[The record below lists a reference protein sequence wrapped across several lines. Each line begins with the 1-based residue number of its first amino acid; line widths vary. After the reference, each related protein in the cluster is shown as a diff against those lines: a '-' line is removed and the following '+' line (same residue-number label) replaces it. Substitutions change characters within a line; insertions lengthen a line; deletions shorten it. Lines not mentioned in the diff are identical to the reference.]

1 MKMECKAKRA
11 SSLTNPTA
19 ATVFKE
25 ADVAA
30 NAAVVFIPTGAD
42 CFYVRAK
49 GTATGGT
56 TTNFTPKI
64 QYTKQAVTKVTSATA
79 ANNLDFFSGGAAAYN
94 TASGPWVLEVLC
106 TYDPVNK
113 LLSGVG
119 WGVNGSGG
127 AAVASAAATQ
137 VTTGTDANINLQT
150 GSNSGNAGFAVSA
163 IFSASN
169 ASNACTM
176 ETLHVDVVWET
187 PK

>member
-1 MKMECKAKRA
+1 MEIRAKRA
-11 SSLTNPTA
+11 SSLSNPTA

-25 ADVAA
+25 FENAL
-30 NAAVVFIPTGAD
+30 NAAVAFIQTGVD
-42 CFYVRAK
+42 CFYIRAK

-56 TTNFTPKI
+56 TTNFTPVI
-64 QYTKQAVTKVTSATA
+64 QYTKQGVSKVTSATA
-79 ANNLDFFSGGAAAYN
+79 ANNLNFFSGGAAAYN

-127 AAVASAAATQ
+127 AAVASVAATQ
-137 VTTGTDANINLQT
+137 VTPSTDTGIDLQA
-150 GSNSGNAGFAVSA
+150 GSSLGNAGFAVSA
-163 IFSASN
+163 LFSASN
-169 ASNACTM
+169 ANNACTL
-176 ETLHVDVVWET
+176 ESLHVDVLSET

>member
-1 MKMECKAKRA
+1 METKAKRA
-11 SSLTNPTA
+11 SALGNVTA

-30 NAAVVFIPTGAD
+30 NGAVAFIPTGAD

-64 QYTKQAVTKVTSATA
+64 QYTKQTATKVTSATA

-94 TASGPWVLEVLC
+94 SASGPWVLEALC

-137 VTTGTDANINLQT
+137 VTSSTDAGIDLQL
-150 GSNSGNAGFAVSA
+150 GSNTGNAGFAVSA
-163 IFSASN
+163 LFSASN
-169 ASNACTM
+169 ASNAATL
-176 ETLHVDVVWET
+176 ETLHVDVLWET
-187 PK
+187 AK

>member
-1 MKMECKAKRA
+1 MEAKAKRA
-11 SSLTNPTA
+11 SALTNPTA
-19 ATVFKE
+19 ATVFLE
-25 ADVAA
+25 VDNSA
-30 NAAVVFIPTGAD
+30 NAAVAFIPTGSD
-42 CFYVRAK
+42 CWYVRAK

-127 AAVASAAATQ
+127 AAVASVAATQ
-137 VTTGTDANINLQT
+137 VTASTDTGIDLMA
-150 GSNSGNAGFAVSA
+150 GSSSGNAGFAVSA

-169 ASNACTM
+169 AGNKCTL
-176 ETLHVDVVWET
+176 ETLHNDIIWET
-187 PK
+187 KTT

>member
-1 MKMECKAKRA
+1 MEIKAKRA
-11 SSLTNPTA
+11 SALGNVTA

-30 NAAVVFIPTGAD
+30 NGAVVFIPQGAD

-64 QYTKQAVTKVTSATA
+64 QYTKQAVSKVTSATA

-94 TASGPWVLEVLC
+94 SASGPWVLEALC

-113 LLSGVG
+113 TAIGRRL
-119 WGVNGSGG
+119 GS
-127 AAVASAAATQ
+127 Q
-137 VTTGTDANINLQT
+137 WLWRRC
-150 GSNSGNAGFAVSA
+150 GSFGSCNAGHG
-163 IFSASN
+163 IN
-169 ASNACTM
+169 GYR
-176 ETLHVDVVWET
+176 H
-187 PK
+187 

>member
-1 MKMECKAKRA
+1 METKAKRA
-11 SSLTNPTA
+11 SALGNVTA
-19 ATVFKE
+19 ATAFKE
-25 ADVAA
+25 ADVAT
-30 NAAVVFIPTGAD
+30 NAAVAFIPTGAD

-64 QYTKQAVTKVTSATA
+64 QYTKQGATKVTSATA

-106 TYDPVNK
+106 AYDPVNK

-127 AAVASAAATQ
+127 AAVAAAAATQ
-137 VTTGTDANINLQT
+137 VTTSTDAGIDLQL
-150 GSNSGNAGFAVSA
+150 GSNLGNAGFAVDA
-163 IFSASN
+163 LFSASN
-169 ASNACTM
+169 ASNACTL
-176 ETLHVDVVWET
+176 ETLHVDVLWET
-187 PK
+187 AK

>member
-1 MKMECKAKRA
+1 METKAKRA
-11 SSLTNPTA
+11 SALGNVTA

-30 NAAVVFIPTGAD
+30 NGAVVFIPTGTD

-64 QYTKQAVTKVTSATA
+64 QYTKQTATKVTSATA

-94 TASGPWVLEVLC
+94 TASGSWILEVLC
-106 TYDPVNK
+106 SYDPVNK

-127 AAVASAAATQ
+127 AVVATAAATQ
-137 VTTGTDANINLQT
+137 VTTSTDAGIDLQL
-150 GSNSGNAGFAVSA
+150 GSNTGNAGFAVSA
-163 IFSASN
+163 LFSASN
-169 ASNACTM
+169 ASNACTL
-176 ETLHVDVVWET
+176 ETLHLDILWET
-187 PK
+187 AK

>member
-1 MKMECKAKRA
+1 MESKAKRA
-11 SSLTNPTA
+11 SALSNPTA

-25 ADVAA
+25 VD
-30 NAAVVFIPTGAD
+30 NSSNGAVVFIPTGAD

-64 QYTKQAVTKVTSATA
+64 QYTKQTATKATSGTA

-127 AAVASAAATQ
+127 AAVAAAAATQ
-137 VTTGTDANINLQT
+137 VATGNDANMDLMA
-150 GSNSGNAGFAVSA
+150 GSSSGNAGFAVSA
-163 IFSASN
+163 LFSASN
-169 ASNACTM
+169 ASNAA
-176 ETLHVDVVWET
+176 TLESLHLDILWET
-187 PK
+187 KTT

>member
-1 MKMECKAKRA
+1 METKAKRA
-11 SSLTNPTA
+11 AALGNVTA
-19 ATVFKE
+19 ATAFKE

-30 NAAVVFIPTGAD
+30 NGAVVFIPTGTDA
-42 CFYVRAK
+42 FYVRAK

-64 QYTKQAVTKVTSATA
+64 QYTKQTATKVTSATA

-94 TASGPWVLEVLC
+94 TASGPWILEVLC

-137 VTTGTDANINLQT
+137 VTTSTDANVDLMA
-150 GSNSGNAGFAVSA
+150 GSSSGNAGFAVSA
-163 IFSASN
+163 LFSASN
-169 ASNACTM
+169 ASNACTL
-176 ETLHVDVVWET
+176 ETLHLDIIWET
-187 PK
+187 KTT